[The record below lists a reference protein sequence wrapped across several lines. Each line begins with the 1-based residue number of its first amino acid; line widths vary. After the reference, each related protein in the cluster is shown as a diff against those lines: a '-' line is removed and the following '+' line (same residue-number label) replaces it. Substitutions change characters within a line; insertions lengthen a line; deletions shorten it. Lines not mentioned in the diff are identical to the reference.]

1 MIITIHVYRI
11 RMSLLHIGLISTNS
25 YSTARMGSCV
35 ICRSVNSSELLTTLQ
50 LRPSEAEQPKVGPI
64 VQWFGLSEN
73 SFTIFNLAMKHYMR
87 GQFGLL
93 PIELAE
99 KHFNHRT
106 VLRLPIAQVA
116 AYSSCAHKAF
126 LIAPSNSPTA
136 LVYEGIPV
144 LVMFIVIAF
153 YCRWV
158 ALNLIFASAYVEKHL
173 GLLIG
178 VGPSHCPFT
187 RQEYAILMAL
197 SWRKS
202 TDRNVVPAAGGGVA
216 GTSDESVTFEFEISK
231 YACDNML
238 SRHVATIRRIIGLFY
253 PQAMPNKGAVRDG
266 VTMFI
271 EGMLSMSAGTPI
283 EILDFSDL
291 FPAPRDRS
299 AVLQLYSR
307 FDSNRCS
314 GFAAVL
320 RRPNNLSQGGFFD
333 VMRNTFIAG
342 ETALIL
348 CRIPAQVWTTDPH
361 EASGEF
367 FTRTSSVLI
376 WQLYPTFN
384 PTGDIHVVNKSM
396 ADDVRTW
403 MSRWY
408 MPFVG
413 CVSYFGNSLSI
424 TDDIAG
430 ELQDH
435 QRTLNMPGKLRNA
448 LLGGIYTMAVL
459 FLTGA
464 LLECNRVSY
473 EPGDI
478 LPTPSLKETFLSSFN
493 TLATW
498 LRSKLSDYATLPNS
512 GLNPFDLTDS
522 TLGATKPEPSTDPLE
537 SGMQAPGKRID
548 TKFTAGE
555 RKSATAKPSKV
566 GPAKGSGFDPVHDG
580 HDSGLD
586 PKATGTVPPA
596 TAATASKAGT
606 GAASPTPPVGSG
618 GAGSKPPADTGA
630 AAVPGDPAAGGGS
643 GDGGTAAFNRRSTF
657 GFNGFSSIKSS
668 AMVGRLA
675 GSINVSLRPL
685 QTLHNVHLNAS
696 GRGYQPN
703 QSERKPNVLLVNTKK
718 FSFQLI
724 GCRSR
729 IQLVARIKWFNKQSI
744 LERMEPISH
753 HTSVWFARRLSFI
766 MTTLAT
772 YGVGPCFRM
781 LRPLNIETWPHRF
794 IVPEAD
800 VLAESS
806 PEYLFSR
813 PQLLALA
820 RMLPARDVQIDQIL
834 DGIVAKQFVTRING
848 FAYQVYLPA
857 CPRNEFNPRTQV
869 LNLRSIQTDISHPVI
884 CNKNYFVDNA
894 RADVPVIMGTQDDL
908 DRLTLIVQTYRT
920 MTKAFD
926 YAIIRVLHSPDTWMF
941 FSSRAV
947 DLRKIALGEA
957 SYLNDFDVF
966 FVIVV

>member
-1 MIITIHVYRI
+1 
-11 RMSLLHIGLISTNS
+11 
-25 YSTARMGSCV
+25 
-35 ICRSVNSSELLTTLQ
+35 
-50 LRPSEAEQPKVGPI
+50 
-64 VQWFGLSEN
+64 
-73 SFTIFNLAMKHYMR
+73 MKHYMR

-126 LIAPSNSPTA
+126 LIAPSQSPTA
-136 LVYEGIPV
+136 LVYEGIP
-144 LVMFIVIAF
+144 LIVMFIIIAF
-153 YCRWV
+153 YCRWI
-158 ALNLIFASAYVEKHL
+158 ALNLVFASAYVEKHL

-197 SWRKS
+197 CWRKS

-216 GTSDESVTFEFEISK
+216 GTSSESVTFEFELSK

-253 PQAMPNKGAVRDG
+253 PQAMPNKGAVRNG
-266 VTMFI
+266 VTLFI

-283 EILDFSDL
+283 EILNFSDL

-299 AVLQLYSR
+299 AMLQLYSR
-307 FDSNRCS
+307 FSSNRCS
-314 GFAAVL
+314 GFASVL

-333 VMRNTFIAG
+333 GMRNVFIAG

-348 CRIPAQVWTTDPH
+348 CRIPAQIWNSDPH

-367 FTRTSSVLI
+367 FTRTSSILI
-376 WQLYPTFN
+376 WQLFPNFN
-384 PTGDIHVVNKSM
+384 PTGDIRVVNKSM
-396 ADDVRTW
+396 SDDVRTW

-413 CVSYFGNSLSI
+413 CVSYFGDSLTI

-464 LLECNRVSY
+464 MIDCNRVSY

-478 LPTPSLKETFLSSFN
+478 LPTPSLKETFLASFD

-498 LRSKLSDYATLPNS
+498 LRSKLSDYATLSNS
-512 GLNPFDLTDS
+512 GLNPFDLADS
-522 TLGATKPEPSTDPLE
+522 TLGAVRPEPLADPIDPGL
-537 SGMQAPGKRID
+537 QAPGKRID
-548 TKFTAGE
+548 TKFRAGE
-555 RKSATAKPSKV
+555 RFSASAKPTKV
-566 GPAKGSGFDPVHDG
+566 GPAKGSGFDSIHDDN
-580 HDSGLD
+580 DSGLD
-586 PKATGTVPPA
+586 PKTTGTKPTV
-596 TAATASKAGT
+596 TAASASAAGSE
-606 GAASPTPPVGSG
+606 AASLTPP
-618 GAGSKPPADTGA
+618 AGSKGATLTPPASAEGSVAPGEATGSS
-630 AAVPGDPAAGGGS
+630 VL
-643 GDGGTAAFNRRSTF
+643 GDGDIAAFKERSAI
-657 GFNGFSSIKSS
+657 GFNGFSSVKSS
-668 AMVGRLA
+668 TMVSRLA
-675 GSINVSLRPL
+675 GNINVSLRPL
-685 QTLHNVHLNAS
+685 RTLHNVHLHAS
-696 GRGYQPN
+696 GSGYQPTKP
-703 QSERKPNVLLVNTKK
+703 ERKPETLLVNTKR

-729 IQLVARIKWFNKQSI
+729 IQLVARVKWFNNQSI
-744 LERMEPISH
+744 VERMEPISQ
-753 HTSVWFARRLSFI
+753 HTTAWFARRLSFI

-772 YGVGPCFRM
+772 YGVGPSFRM
-781 LRPLNIETWPHRF
+781 LRPLGVETWPHKF

-800 VLAESS
+800 VIVESS
-806 PEYLFSR
+806 LEYMFSR
-813 PQLLALA
+813 AQLIALSK
-820 RMLPARDVQIDQIL
+820 MLPAKDVQIDQIL
-834 DGIVAKQFVTRING
+834 DGIVARQFVTRING
-848 FAYQVYLPA
+848 FKYQVYLPA
-857 CPRNEFNPRTQV
+857 CSKNEFDPRTQI
-869 LNLRSIQTDISHPVI
+869 LTLRSIQTDISHPVLR
-884 CNKNYFVDNA
+884 NKEYFVDKA

-908 DRLTLIVQTYRT
+908 DRLTLIVQSYRT
-920 MTKAFD
+920 MVKGFD
-926 YAIIRVLHSPDTWMF
+926 YAIIRVIQNPETWMF
-941 FSSRAV
+941 FSSRVV

-957 SYLNDFDVF
+957 SCLNDFDVF
-966 FVIVV
+966 FVIVI